1 MEFTFFGTSET
12 GYQRYHNEDSYL
24 CNPEEKAFLV
34 VDGLGRE
41 ASGEIASQ
49 EAIRGI
55 EEVDFRAKPSPC
67 RCQFGQ
73 LQDIQACQS
82 DPLRERDGYDRC
94 WSHR

>member
-12 GYQRYHNEDSYL
+12 GHQRDRNEDSYL
-24 CNPEEKAFLV
+24 CNPEERLFLV
-34 VDGLGRE
+34 VDGLDGE

-49 EAIRGI
+49 EAIIGL
-55 EEVDFRAKPSPC
+55 
-67 RCQFGQ
+67 

-82 DPLRERDGYDRC
+82 EPLRERDGYDRC